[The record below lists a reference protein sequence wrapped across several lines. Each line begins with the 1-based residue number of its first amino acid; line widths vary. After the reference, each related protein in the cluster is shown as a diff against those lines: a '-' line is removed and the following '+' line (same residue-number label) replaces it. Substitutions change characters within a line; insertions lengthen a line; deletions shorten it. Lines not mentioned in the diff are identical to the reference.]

1 MTADSSKQNS
11 HSIARYEALKTAIAN
26 NEVQR
31 IKELLA
37 GQSMQP
43 LEKDYLLDLARLD
56 DNRTIIALLEAV
68 PVHKD

>member
-1 MTADSSKQNS
+1 MTTDTSTQNS
-11 HSIARYEALKTAIAN
+11 HGIASYEALKTAIAN
-26 NEVQR
+26 NEAQR

-37 GQSMQP
+37 GKSMQQ

-68 PVHKD
+68 PVRK

>member
-1 MTADSSKQNS
+1 MAN
-11 HSIARYEALKTAIAN
+11 YEALKTAIAN
-26 NEVQR
+26 NEAQR

-37 GQSMQP
+37 GKSMQQ

-68 PVHKD
+68 PVHKE